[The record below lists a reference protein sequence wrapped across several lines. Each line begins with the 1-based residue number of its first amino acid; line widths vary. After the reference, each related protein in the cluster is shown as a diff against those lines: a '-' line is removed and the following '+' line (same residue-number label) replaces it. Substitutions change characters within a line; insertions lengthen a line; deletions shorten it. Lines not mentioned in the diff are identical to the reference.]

1 MYNSHTHTHTHTQLL
16 HNVQRIAEVFLDLQ
30 RDGNVEHSRSVVIFK
45 RCALYDEVPGSE
57 KEKELVLNTKA
68 GEELNSL
75 LQSQAKDMENI
86 LKEWEGKVKEARL
99 QYYHL
104 NCYTT
109 LQLLALRKELGPF
122 KVKISTSVPSSV
134 LVLLQS
140 VSSEVDNS
148 LVKDAVLRATAADS
162 PANTPVIE
170 TEQSPSDSKNLP
182 EISLLKD
189 KPKSSDRPSQEDTA
203 KPLKPRGPN
212 HPSLTAEDL
221 NDDQQS
227 VLTHCVEFQG
237 FTELHV
243 LRAFETCGLEA
254 NKFDIEEWCDDNKD
268 IFAGVDSQ
276 ESELG
281 SEDEEDESSSD
292 DSSGEFDI
300 EESVHAPGNRPSAS
314 SGLNNLPVHK
324 FIYVRMRYCAI

>member
-1 MYNSHTHTHTHTQLL
+1 MYNSHTHTQLL
-16 HNVQRIAEVFLDLQ
+16 HNVQRIAKVFLDLQ
-30 RDGNVEHSRSVVIFK
+30 HAGSVEHSRSVVIFK
-45 RCALYDEVPGSE
+45 LCALYDKVPGSE

-68 GEELNSL
+68 GEELSSL
-75 LQSQAKDMENI
+75 LQNQAKHMENI

-148 LVKDAVLRATAADS
+148 LVKDAILRATAA
-162 PANTPVIE
+162 AITPVIE
-170 TEQSPSDSKNLP
+170 TEQSPGDSKSLP

-189 KPKSSDRPSQEDTA
+189 KPTSSDRPSQEDKT
-203 KPLKPRGPN
+203 KPLKPREPN

-237 FTELHV
+237 YTELHV

-254 NKFDIEEWCDDNKD
+254 NRFDIEEWCDDNKD

-292 DSSGEFDI
+292 DSSGESDI
-300 EESVHAPGNRPSAS
+300 EESVHAPGNRSSAS